1 MRIKVVTAFLYLQK
15 ECNNSAIYSE
25 QALLTA
31 PEKLPDST
39 ICCLTG
45 PDELWDMPPLHHL
58 K

>member
-1 MRIKVVTAFLYLQK
+1 MRIKVLTAFLYLQK
-15 ECNNSAIYSE
+15 ECSNSAIYTE

-39 ICCLTG
+39 ICLTG